1 MSQPL
6 KGGPN
11 IIRLP
16 IADPKGNIT
25 PIWQQCFSDM
35 LQRIQK
41 GLNIIGQFTGEIA
54 NTATVQGKAGTLSGA
69 IANLTPTGQ
78 LNAVHLTGIVPAAQL
93 PAAIPAAQGAVQLPA
108 GAPSNILGS
117 AALQNSTAF
126 DPAGAAATAQ
136 AAAEAASDPV
146 GSAATALTNAKAYAN
161 NLFAAGLSVTITTAQ
176 LTTLGTQGSMT
187 FTNGLLTAQTP
198 AT

>member
-108 GAPSNILGS
+108 GAPSNVLGS

-146 GSAATALTNAKAYAN
+146 GSAATDLTNAKAYAN
-161 NLFAAGLSVTITTAQ
+161 GLFAAGLSVTITTAQ

>member
-108 GAPSNILGS
+108 GAPSNVLGS

-136 AAAEAASDPV
+136 AAAEAASDPL
-146 GSAATALTNAKAYAN
+146 GSAAAAKSAAEAYALA
-161 NLFAAGLSVTITTAQ
+161 LFAAGVNGTINLAK
-176 LTTLGTQGSMT
+176 LTGGGTNGSIT
-187 FTNGLLTAQTP
+187 VTNGLITGFVNPT
-198 AT
+198 